1 MSEIQIEGGIER
13 RRHRMFVTRNT
24 EYHFR
29 DSVCIAVRDRRSG
42 SWLPSHLALS
52 RRVSGR
58 VKFHA
63 NGVAIP
69 HHGDPEVGEALY
81 FGDEGREL
89 VTSMLTSVE
98 RPAKV
103 LVESYPAPTR
113 FVEAS

>member
-1 MSEIQIEGGIER
+1 MSEIQIQGGIER

-29 DSVCIAVRDRRSG
+29 DAVCIAVRDRRSG
-42 SWLPSHLALS
+42 SWLPSHLALA

-58 VKFHA
+58 VKFHS

-81 FGDEGREL
+81 FGDDGREL

-98 RPAKV
+98 RPAKT
-103 LVESYPAPTR
+103 LVESYPEPTR
-113 FVEAS
+113 FVESG